1 MSKIRDTAL
10 AEQGELSYR
19 WAQEHMQILGTSLSD
34 LRDSRPLEGVTVS
47 CCLHLTKETSVLL
60 MGLTEL
66 GATVSCCPGNPLTT
80 QDDITAFLDSQG
92 IHVYGWNGQTSDE
105 YDWCIDKALSHNPS
119 ILVDDGA
126 DMNIKAHFDPQHH
139 SLNIMGATE
148 ETTAGVTRMRAV
160 EHQNKLRYP
169 VFVVNEAYTKHLFDN
184 RYGTGQSTI
193 DGLLR
198 SVNLLMASK
207 KVVVAGYGWVGR
219 GVAARCRGMNSRVVV
234 TEVDP
239 VRALE
244 AHMDGFDVMSM
255 SAAATQGDIFIT
267 TTGMTDV
274 IRQEHIDLMQDG
286 AILANVGHFDVE
298 IDTDF
303 LLNESVSVRQ
313 VRPNLDECTLKSGKR
328 IYLVGKGRLANLA
341 AAEGHPPEV
350 MALSF
355 SNQLHTVLH
364 ILKNHGSMPKKILTV
379 PDHID
384 RQVAHDALAAMGV
397 ETDYLNEKQ
406 KAYMHS
412 W

>member
-1 MSKIRDTAL
+1 MSKIRDAAL
-10 AEQGELSYR
+10 ADQGEMSYR

-34 LRDSRPLEGVTVS
+34 LRDSRPLEGVTVA

-60 MGLTEL
+60 MGLTDL
-66 GATVSCCPGNPLTT
+66 GATVACCPGNPLTT
-80 QDDITAFLDSQG
+80 QDDITAFLDSRG

-105 YDWCIDKALSHNPS
+105 YDWCIDKALSHDPS

-126 DMNIKAHFDPQHH
+126 DMNIKAHFDPQHR

-160 EHQNKLRYP
+160 ERQNKLRYP

-198 SVNLLMASK
+198 SANLLMASK

-244 AHMDGFDVMSM
+244 AHMDGYDVMSM
-255 SAAATQGDIFIT
+255 SSAVTQGDIFIT

-274 IRQEHIDLMQDG
+274 IRQEHMDLMRDG

-298 IDTDF
+298 IDTNF

-328 IYLVGKGRLANLA
+328 VYLVGKGRLANLA

-364 ILKNHGSMPKKILTV
+364 ILKNHDSMPKKILTV

-384 RQVAHDALAAMGV
+384 RQVARDALAAMGV
-397 ETDYLNEKQ
+397 ETDHLNEKQ
-406 KAYMHS
+406 KSYMHS